1 MSVGDNGDKLETPKT
16 PEQLVQERAERF
28 AKDPE
33 GFVEMKD
40 LVLAVKQTPQG
51 MATMIGGYGANDII
65 LARGRLD
72 FEVDELLRILRLDA
86 RVKEAQKQ
94 KILVPGG
101 NNPKKRF
108 FH

>member
-1 MSVGDNGDKLETPKT
+1 MTEDNGDKLETPKT
-16 PEQLVQERAERF
+16 PEQLLIERAERF

-33 GFVEMKD
+33 SFVETRE
-40 LVLAVKQTPQG
+40 LVLAVKHTPQG
-51 MATMIGGYGANDII
+51 LATMIGGYGANDII

-72 FEVDELLRILRLDA
+72 FEVDEVLRMIRLDA
-86 RVKEAQKQ
+86 RVKEAQNK